1 MTFHDSLYLY
11 GIYRYEVSG
20 NCGSR
25 CCVDSDGFVICLRI
39 LVTLECFM
47 FKEETPYRGAPQH
60 RDRGRMSSEHGLCSS
75 IPTCPLLPLHISWP
89 PSLDKYRARTM
100 IRHRNGLIP
109 THAQVSFPYSGLIDR
124 LVNSIVL
131 DLDHMDSCIFGRLC
145 KELCQPLALSGRS
158 PCQWTEHG
166 LDGREW
172 HLGLMEPW
180 IGGDRM
186 VCG

>member
-1 MTFHDSLYLY
+1 M
-11 GIYRYEVSG
+11 
-20 NCGSR
+20 
-25 CCVDSDGFVICLRI
+25 
-39 LVTLECFM
+39 TLECFM

-75 IPTCPLLPLHISWP
+75 IPTYPLLPLHISWP
-89 PSLDKYRARTM
+89 TSLDKYRARTM
-100 IRHRNGLIP
+100 LRHRNGLIP

-166 LDGREW
+166 WDGREW
-172 HLGLMEPW
+172 HLGLMEPGSVGIEW
-180 IGGDRM
+180 FVVNALLG
-186 VCG
+186 